1 MKPSPASSAPAAAT
15 SSVLPV
21 DIDLARLRNP
31 AAAEFAKGVEVTEV
45 MESMPGELLEL
56 FNLPTLSGKL

>member
-1 MKPSPASSAPAAAT
+1 
-15 SSVLPV
+15 VLPV